1 MLRLQ
6 CFAVWGFVL
15 LSMFSAGCCCIK
27 THCGSSGCGE
37 VYVDE
42 WWNHPPT
49 EDPCTSCGEYA
60 ASCGCGSS
68 HVAHHGV
75 GSHSCLGHGCTS
87 HGCAHGSCLPLL
99 NRLCGLW
106 GIRYEG
112 PARVVHG
119 GCSSCGEV
127 GCSSCGG
134 GGSVIADSGEYVSS
148 GSTSYCPSC
157 AAGHAGHGHQ
167 HHEGE
172 TIIEHGS
179 GHHDAGHGSAHEPT
193 PAKVE
198 PKAEAHAPEAGHSAR
213 STSPA
218 LRKRTAVQQAS
229 AVKPLR
235 RR

>member
-6 CFAVWGFVL
+6 CFAVCGFVL

-49 EDPCTSCGEYA
+49 EDPCTTCGEYA
-60 ASCGCGSS
+60 GSCGCGAS
-68 HVAHHGV
+68 HISHHGC
-75 GSHSCLGHGCTS
+75 GSHSCLGNGCDS

-134 GGSVIADSGEYVSS
+134 GVVSSGGGYVSS
-148 GSTSYCPSC
+148 AGASYCPSC
-157 AAGHAGHGHQ
+157 AAGHAGHS
-167 HHEGE
+167 HEHVGGE
-172 TIIEHGS
+172 SIIEHGTI
-179 GHHDAGHGSAHEPT
+179 HQDAGHDSGHEPT
-193 PAKVE
+193 PAKIE
-198 PKAEAHAPEAGHSAR
+198 PQAEAHAPEAGHSAR